1 LSSHLLTYSYFNI
14 FIPRYLLNIKINIYI
29 YMWKEEKCKFSEKTY
44 INMKNLKIF
53 NDKNENKIIIGVSK
67 NFNI

>member
-1 LSSHLLTYSYFNI
+1 
-14 FIPRYLLNIKINIYI
+14 
-29 YMWKEEKCKFSEKTY
+29 MWKEEKCKFSEKTY